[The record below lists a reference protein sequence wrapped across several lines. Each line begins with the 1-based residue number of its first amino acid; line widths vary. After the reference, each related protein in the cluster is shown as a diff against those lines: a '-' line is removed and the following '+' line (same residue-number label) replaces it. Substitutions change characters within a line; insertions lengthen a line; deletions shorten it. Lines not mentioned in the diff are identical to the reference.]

1 MNKNKKAVIQL
12 IPDERIESKIYLFR
26 GKKVMLDSDLA
37 ELYGVGTKTLNRA
50 VSRNRLRFPID
61 FMYQLTRQEV
71 RALRCQI
78 GTLDNQGRGRFNKYL
93 PYVFTEQGV
102 AMLSSVL
109 NSERAIQVNIQIM
122 RTFTKLKEMLQSHE
136 ELRRKIEAL
145 EKKYDHQF
153 RAVFEAIKQLMEEPE
168 PEEKPKRKIGF
179 HA

>member
-1 MNKNKKAVIQL
+1 MSKHKKSSIDL
-12 IPDERIESKIYLFR
+12 ILEERIESKIYLFR

-37 ELYGVGTKTLNRA
+37 QLYGVEAKMLNQA
-50 VSRNRLRFPID
+50 VRRNKARFPID
-61 FMYQLTRQEV
+61 FMHQLTRQEV
-71 RALRCQI
+71 RALRSQFV
-78 GTLDNQGRGRFNKYL
+78 TLDKQGRGRYNKYL

-109 NSERAIQVNIQIM
+109 NSERSIQVNIQIM
-122 RTFTKLKEMLQSHE
+122 RTFTKLKEMLQSHKD
-136 ELRRKIEAL
+136 LRRKIEAL

-153 RAVFEAIKQLMEEPE
+153 RAVFDAIKQLMEEPV

>member
-153 RAVFEAIKQLMEEPE
+153 RAFFEAIKQLMEEPE